1 MRRSDNRTLW
11 YVLAALLG
19 LYIVI
24 AVARGGFGTIGSTL
38 LGILISLL
46 AIIIAITVHECSHAW
61 AADKLGDSTARL
73 MGRVTLN
80 PLAHL
85 DPMGTVMMILT
96 ALTGV
101 GIGWGKPTPVN
112 PTRLKYGSRVGYGV
126 VALAGPISNLLVG
139 TFFGLILRFAPLSS
153 YYLYLSL
160 YVFTLTNFYLC
171 FFNLLPFPPLDGFS
185 VLIGILALFRGRWAW
200 QATNWLR
207 SIEPY
212 GSTFLF
218 GAIILLQFLNL
229 PVLSWVIG
237 TPAYA
242 LYHLVTGL

>member
-1 MRRSDNRTLW
+1 
-11 YVLAALLG
+11 VLAGLLG
-19 LYIVI
+19 LYII
-24 AVARGGFGTIGSTL
+24 LAVAKGSFGSIGSTL

-46 AIIIAITVHECSHAW
+46 AIVIAITVHECSHAW
-61 AADKLGDSTARL
+61 MADRLGDSTARL

-80 PLAHL
+80 PIAHL

-96 ALTGV
+96 ALTGI

-112 PTRLKYGSRVGYGV
+112 PNRLKYGSRVGYGI

-139 TFFGLILRFAPLSS
+139 TFFGILIRFVPISS
-153 YYLYLSL
+153 YYVYLILYILS
-160 YVFTLTNFYLC
+160 LTNFYLC

-207 SIEPY
+207 GIEPY
-212 GSTFLF
+212 GATFLF
-218 GAIILLQFLNL
+218 GIIILLQFLNL
-229 PVLSWVIG
+229 PILSFLIG
-237 TPAYA
+237 TPASA
-242 LYHLVTGL
+242 LFHLVSGL